1 MPHPRLRL
9 FPATLLGGLM
19 LCVAIACAPA
29 QEPIPLRTPGEQP
42 NAQPD
47 PTALPEGTEVLAKGP
62 VHEAF
67 AATAETPVASPVV
80 TKQPPEPIEE
90 LPPDQKP
97 EGDNVQWIP
106 GYWGWDEDTEQ
117 FLWVSGFWR
126 DPPPRRLWVPGSWR
140 QVQGGWQWVAGFW
153 QEPNREQPTQPEIEY
168 LPEPPVSLE
177 AGPSVA
183 APTATSFY
191 VPGSWVWRNKYV
203 WRPGVWIE
211 YRPNWVW
218 VPAHFCR
225 TPVGFVFVDGYWD
238 YTLAQRGVL
247 YAPVTFSRTILTR
260 RGFVYTPVYVVS
272 EPALVG
278 ALFVRRG
285 RTHYYFGD
293 YFEPRYVARGYN
305 PWAGRVVNAT
315 FTIGFGAGRN
325 WGYDPL
331 WAHYATANRNNRA
344 WNARVNDLYTG
355 RYAGKVARPPVTLTQ
370 QNTVINQITQT
381 NVTNVTNNVT
391 VVNNNVTINKQ
402 NVTDVAMVAPA
413 RLAKDLQPEV
423 RIRPITA
430 EVRKTEAQAAKL
442 TRDVAVQRTKVETA
456 AATSQPLPKIADP
469 KAPPT
474 VQPRTLKLD
483 VPKEV
488 VARTQMRDEK
498 KAPPPP
504 AFKAEP
510 KVNPKLDPTPKVNPK
525 VEPKTEPNPKAEPK
539 TNPKTEPKMEP
550 KVEPKTEPKME
561 PKPKTDPKIEPKPK
575 TDPKVEP
582 KPKLDPSPKVE
593 PKPKEPLPD
602 PKSKVEPKK
611 GEPVPKPKEP
621 VPLPTPKTEPPKVE
635 PKAPLPPKVD
645 PKPKDPTP
653 QPKPKGEMP
662 KVEPKVP
669 VPQPPKVDPK
679 PKDPAPVPAPQ
690 PKAPGSPPPKAEPKG
705 PPAPQ
710 PKGEPK
716 KD

>member
-1 MPHPRLRL
+1 M
-9 FPATLLGGLM
+9 
-19 LCVAIACAPA
+19 
-29 QEPIPLRTPGEQP
+29 
-42 NAQPD
+42 
-47 PTALPEGTEVLAKGP
+47 
-62 VHEAF
+62 
-67 AATAETPVASPVV
+67 

-126 DPPPRRLWVPGSWR
+126 DPPPGRLWVPGSWR

-247 YAPVTFSRTILTR
+247 YAPVTFSRTVLTR

-469 KAPPT
+469 KTPPT

-510 KVNPKLDPTPKVNPK
+510 KVNPKLDPTPKLNPK
-525 VEPKTEPNPKAEPK
+525 VEPKTAPNPKAEPK
-539 TNPKTEPKMEP
+539 TEPKPKVEPKMEP